1 MLELAHVVKY
11 VLEGLA
17 VAFVAY
23 YLTGKKT
30 DLFEI
35 AMLGLTASL
44 TFLVLDM
51 FAPSVALGSR
61 QGAGFGMGYG
71 MVGGDG
77 DDDTVAEDFKANQEG
92 GNPTGLPWEWFNPNK
107 PHPAAKAKGQA
118 VQSGGGPTGRPW
130 EWYNPFSSR
139 SAVKEGFESQE
150 QHDEAAKDIGKPYK
164 LKDGQYAA
172 EIVQP
177 GYNEDV
183 RPYNTYGCSFVSD
196 PSVWNQDLFDA
207 YDTKQSHNQMGGA
220 DPAPPPPNQAIP
232 PPAGAPTSQPA
243 PGEKKND
250 SFVVDDPE
258 FRRAGVLYS
267 GDLVVLTT
275 GGNYIQRGAVDSQII
290 FDKPLPK
297 IGTNL
302 SKLRII
308 HANKHSLTKQV
319 PINYGDPVNIMHNA
333 YFNNKNESR
342 YVKYGERLQS
352 HQEGPLFRAF
362 KIADP
367 ANPTRTGPVE
377 PGQDILLMRGDT
389 EGKNIYLKVE
399 DDKTVSSAAEQN
411 NASKFQVELVRVYEL
426 HNKNL
431 CVCPNEVL
439 YP

>member
-1 MLELAHVVKY
+1 MLELTHVVKY

-44 TFLVLDM
+44 TFLVLDL

-61 QGAGFGMGYG
+61 QGAGFGVGYG
-71 MVGGDG
+71 MVGGDA
-77 DDDTVAEDFKANQEG
+77 DQDTVAEDFKDNQEG
-92 GNPTGLPWEWFNPNK
+92 GNPTGRPWEWFKFNPT
-107 PHPAAKAKGQA
+107 AAK
-118 VQSGGGPTGRPW
+118 QSGGGPTGRPW

-139 SAVKEGFESQE
+139 TALKEGFESQE

-172 EIVQP
+172 KIVQP
-177 GYNEDV
+177 GYNEEV
-183 RPYNTYGCSFVSD
+183 RPYNTYGCQFVSD

-207 YDTKQSHNQMGGA
+207 YDAKGHNQTGGA
-220 DPAPPPPNQAIP
+220 DPSSAPTTGAPVAPPTQALPAPP
-232 PPAGAPTSQPA
+232 GAPTTQPA

-250 SFVVDDPE
+250 KFAVDDPE

-275 GGNYIQRGAVDSQII
+275 NGNYIQRGAVDSQIV

-297 IGTNL
+297 MGTNL
-302 SKLRII
+302 SKLRIV

-333 YFNNKNESR
+333 YFNNKNEPR

-352 HQEGPLFRAF
+352 HQEGPLFRVF
-362 KIADP
+362 KIVDP

-377 PGQDILLMRGDT
+377 PGQDILLMRGDV

-399 DDKTVSSAAEQN
+399 DDKTVSSIAEQT
-411 NASKFQVELVRVYEL
+411 NAAKFQIELVRVYEL